1 MINNREKVAADF
13 REEIKHAFEPEAK
26 ILSADR
32 ELRYCLELQRAR
44 LAKRNLNCTDE
55 MIHRG
60 PFPNGLNRVRSWK
73 DGHYDTSWTVD
84 FITHNKT
91 MQREGMKTFK
101 QNETQSIYETV
112 VDVHDGDDVSSDTYC
127 CPNCGSVSTIA
138 ELQEGCAYCG
148 TSFKMSE
155 LYPKV
160 KNYFFVFDMSG
171 KTDHM
176 FKTVIRYGLYLLP
189 FNISMCLAV
198 LLQKSGVG
206 FKGLMAGEKVF
217 TGLWSILYAPI
228 CIALMIP
235 VFGFVGWMLDCFRLA
250 FSSLPVLFEVM
261 GSRQRFAAGISPVCP
276 EFTFEYFISKI
287 VSFFKIFAYSENRR
301 DLPFYAGSDNGEEF
315 DDLVDASFFGT
326 MSCKRVARKD
336 NMVYVTGDLY
346 MENAYDLSNRIKAKK
361 EIFRVRAGRRTDIPF
376 TTNFS
381 ITKIQCPSCGGSFNA
396 FKTRSCPYCGNEY
409 KQENT
414 DWVIYDIQNI
424 TKKIK
429 IKRVITWLVVVAVFV
444 GTFLYDMSMFY
455 GLNKGF

>member
-26 ILSADR
+26 VLSADR

-84 FITHNKT
+84 FIIHNKT

-148 TSFKMSE
+148 
-155 LYPKV
+155 
-160 KNYFFVFDMSG
+160 
-171 KTDHM
+171 
-176 FKTVIRYGLYLLP
+176 
-189 FNISMCLAV
+189 
-198 LLQKSGVG
+198 
-206 FKGLMAGEKVF
+206 
-217 TGLWSILYAPI
+217 
-228 CIALMIP
+228 
-235 VFGFVGWMLDCFRLA
+235 
-250 FSSLPVLFEVM
+250 
-261 GSRQRFAAGISPVCP
+261 
-276 EFTFEYFISKI
+276 
-287 VSFFKIFAYSENRR
+287 
-301 DLPFYAGSDNGEEF
+301 
-315 DDLVDASFFGT
+315 
-326 MSCKRVARKD
+326 
-336 NMVYVTGDLY
+336 
-346 MENAYDLSNRIKAKK
+346 
-361 EIFRVRAGRRTDIPF
+361 
-376 TTNFS
+376 
-381 ITKIQCPSCGGSFNA
+381 
-396 FKTRSCPYCGNEY
+396 NEY

-429 IKRVITWLVVVAVFV
+429 IKRVITWLVVVAIFV
-444 GTFLYDMSMFY
+444 GTFLYEMSMFY
-455 GLNKGF
+455 GLNNGF